1 MDKIILKDMAF
12 YGYHGLLKEESVLG
26 QKFFIDIEIETSTK
40 EAGINDDFTKTINY
54 AEVYE
59 ITREFTEDKRFNLI
73 EALAEN
79 IAAEVL
85 NRFDIAHSVMV
96 RIRKKE
102 APVKGIFDYMG
113 VEIRRYQNEQS
124 WNKYG
129 K

>member
-1 MDKIILKDMAF
+1 MDKIILKDMSF
-12 YGYHGLLKEESVLG
+12 YGYHGLLKEENILG
-26 QKFFIDIEIETSTK
+26 QKFFIDIEIETDTR

-59 ITREFTEDKRFNLI
+59 ITKKFAEDKKFNLI

-79 IAAEVL
+79 IANEIL
-85 NRFDIAHSVMV
+85 NKFKMANSVMV

-113 VEIRRYQNEQS
+113 VEIRRYQNEQGLS
-124 WNKYG
+124 
-129 K
+129 

>member
-40 EAGINDDFTKTINY
+40 EGGLNDDFTKTINY

-59 ITREFTEDKRFNLI
+59 ITRSFTEDKRFNLI

-79 IAAEVL
+79 IAAEIL
-85 NRFDIAHSVMV
+85 NRFESAFSVMV
-96 RIRKKE
+96 RVRKKE
-102 APVKGIFDYMG
+102 APVNGIFDYMG

-124 WNKYG
+124 LS
-129 K
+129 

>member
-26 QKFFIDIEIETSTK
+26 QKFFIDIEIETDTK

-79 IAAEVL
+79 IASEIL
-85 NRFDIAHSVMV
+85 NRFDIAYSVMV
-96 RIRKKE
+96 RIRK
-102 APVKGIFDYMG
+102 KGIFDYMG
-113 VEIRRYQNEQS
+113 VEIRRYQNEQGLS
-124 WNKYG
+124 
-129 K
+129 

>member
-85 NRFDIAHSVMV
+85 NRLDIAHSVMV

-124 WNKYG
+124 LS
-129 K
+129 

>member
-26 QKFFIDIEIETSTK
+26 QKFFIDIEIETDTK
-40 EAGINDDFTKTINY
+40 EAGMNDDFTKTINY

-79 IAAEVL
+79 IAAEIL
-85 NRFDIAHSVMV
+85 NRFNIAHSVMV

-124 WNKYG
+124 LS
-129 K
+129 

>member
-26 QKFFIDIEIETSTK
+26 QKFFIDIEIGTDTK

-79 IAAEVL
+79 IASEIL
-85 NRFDIAHSVMV
+85 NRFDIAYSVMV
-96 RIRKKE
+96 RIRTVSYTHLTL
-102 APVKGIFDYMG
+102 PTILRV
-113 VEIRRYQNEQS
+113 
-124 WNKYG
+124 
-129 K
+129 

>member
-26 QKFFIDIEIETSTK
+26 QKFFIDIEIETDTK

-79 IAAEVL
+79 IASEIL
-85 NRFDIAHSVMV
+85 NRFDIAYSVMV

-102 APVKGIFDYMG
+102 ALKGIFDYMG
-113 VEIRRYQNEQS
+113 VEIRRYQNEQGLS
-124 WNKYG
+124 
-129 K
+129 

>member
-26 QKFFIDIEIETSTK
+26 QKFFIDIEIETDTK

-79 IAAEVL
+79 IASEIL

-113 VEIRRYQNEQS
+113 VEIRRYQNEQGLS
-124 WNKYG
+124 
-129 K
+129 

>member
-26 QKFFIDIEIETSTK
+26 QKFFIDIEIETDTK

-124 WNKYG
+124 LS
-129 K
+129 

>member
-26 QKFFIDIEIETSTK
+26 QKFFIDIEIETDTK

-73 EALAEN
+73 EALDEN
-79 IAAEVL
+79 IAAEIL
-85 NRFDIAHSVMV
+85 NRFESAFSVMV
-96 RIRKKE
+96 RVRKKE

-124 WNKYG
+124 LS
-129 K
+129 

>member
-26 QKFFIDIEIETSTK
+26 QKFFVDIEIETSTK

-124 WNKYG
+124 LS
-129 K
+129 

>member
-40 EAGINDDFTKTINY
+40 EGGLNDDFTKTINY

-59 ITREFTEDKRFNLI
+59 ITRSFTEDKRFNLI

-79 IAAEVL
+79 IAAEIL
-85 NRFDIAHSVMV
+85 NRFESAFSVMV
-96 RIRKKE
+96 RVRKKE

-113 VEIRRYQNEQS
+113 VEIRRNKNEHS
-124 WNKYG
+124 LS
-129 K
+129 

>member
-12 YGYHGLLKEESVLG
+12 YGYHGLLKEEIVLG
-26 QKFFIDIEIETSTK
+26 QKFFIDIEIETDTK

-59 ITREFTEDKRFNLI
+59 ITRKFTEDNRFNLI

-79 IAAEVL
+79 IAAEIL
-85 NRFDIAHSVMV
+85 KRFDIAHSVMV

-113 VEIRRYQNEQS
+113 VEIRRYQNEQGLS
-124 WNKYG
+124 
-129 K
+129 

>member
-40 EAGINDDFTKTINY
+40 EAGINDDFIKTINY

-124 WNKYG
+124 LS
-129 K
+129 

>member
-59 ITREFTEDKRFNLI
+59 RTREFTEDKRFNLI

-124 WNKYG
+124 LS
-129 K
+129 

>member
-26 QKFFIDIEIETSTK
+26 QKFFIDIEIETDTK
-40 EAGINDDFTKTINY
+40 EAGMNDDFTKTINY

-59 ITREFTEDKRFNLI
+59 ITREFTEEKRFNLI

-79 IAAEVL
+79 IASEIL

-124 WNKYG
+124 LS
-129 K
+129 

>member
-26 QKFFIDIEIETSTK
+26 QKFFIDIEIETDTK
-40 EAGINDDFTKTINY
+40 EAGINDDFTKTIK
-54 AEVYE
+54 
-59 ITREFTEDKRFNLI
+59 FTEDKRFNLI

-79 IAAEVL
+79 IASEIL
-85 NRFDIAHSVMV
+85 NRFDIAYSVMV

-124 WNKYG
+124 LS
-129 K
+129 

>member
-26 QKFFIDIEIETSTK
+26 QKFFIDIEIETDTK

-79 IAAEVL
+79 IASEIL

-124 WNKYG
+124 LS
-129 K
+129 

>member
-73 EALAEN
+73 ETLAEN

-85 NRFDIAHSVMV
+85 SRFEIAHSVMV
-96 RIRKKE
+96 RVRKKE

-124 WNKYG
+124 LS
-129 K
+129 

>member
-26 QKFFIDIEIETSTK
+26 QKFFIDIEIETDTK

-59 ITREFTEDKRFNLI
+59 ITREFTEDNRFNLI

-124 WNKYG
+124 LS
-129 K
+129 

>member
-26 QKFFIDIEIETSTK
+26 QKFFIDIEIETDTK

-59 ITREFTEDKRFNLI
+59 ITREFTEDKIFNLI

-124 WNKYG
+124 LS
-129 K
+129 

>member
-26 QKFFIDIEIETSTK
+26 QKFFIDIEIETSTRK
-40 EAGINDDFTKTINY
+40 AGINDDFTKTINY

-59 ITREFTEDKRFNLI
+59 ITRALTEDKRFNLI

-85 NRFDIAHSVMV
+85 ARFEIASSVMV

-113 VEIRRYQNEQS
+113 VEIRRYQNE
-124 WNKYG
+124 
-129 K
+129 

>member
-26 QKFFIDIEIETSTK
+26 QKFFIDIEIETDTK
-40 EAGINDDFTKTINY
+40 EAGMNDDFTKTINY

-79 IAAEVL
+79 IAAEIL
-85 NRFDIAHSVMV
+85 NRFNISHSVMV

-124 WNKYG
+124 LS
-129 K
+129 

>member
-124 WNKYG
+124 LS
-129 K
+129 

>member
-26 QKFFIDIEIETSTK
+26 QKFFIDIEIETDTK
-40 EAGINDDFTKTINY
+40 EAGMNDDFTKTINY

-59 ITREFTEDKRFNLI
+59 ITREFTEEKRFNLI

-79 IAAEVL
+79 IASEIL

-113 VEIRRYQNEQS
+113 VEIRRYQNEQGLS
-124 WNKYG
+124 
-129 K
+129 